1 MREDR
6 DPLTSPRSRVRA
18 LQDVSPRPVMV
29 IPAAHQTCGKS
40 QQLPPDSDPEERPE
54 SRPPRKSFQDGGTD
68 GGVHGVGVSNGSEP
82 VLSDSALMR

>member
-1 MREDR
+1 M
-6 DPLTSPRSRVRA
+6 A
-18 LQDVSPRPVMV
+18 

-40 QQLPPDSDPEERPE
+40 QQLPPDSDLEERPE
-54 SRPPRKSFQDGGTD
+54 SRSPRKTFQDGGTD